1 VADQVLTRTS
11 TAPPRS
17 LARIKSMN
25 HSAALIGATVLM
37 IYGLWIAAFLATG
50 HDARDLIDIGR
61 KFVTQSQSS
70 SVIRYDATYRYAAD
84 PTGYDG
90 QFVYYIAL
98 DPVHARDYLDWPA
111 YRYGRILEPA
121 LAGAL
126 AFGNPGLVP
135 FTILLVSWLAIGLST
150 AVLAAWL
157 KRKRLN
163 PVLALIYAFYA
174 GVVIAFRFDL
184 TEALSFGLVIGA
196 VYLFDFGGRQR
207 VVWSAALFAMAALAR
222 ETAVLFIIVFAIALL
237 FRDRMEDWRRPLP
250 SALAFLSISLLPLAA
265 WHAFLFLWLQNL
277 GLPPRPVVQPIPFGA
292 LIREWPWHVTAIE
305 EIVVVVLP
313 ALLVGSL
320 AVRALIR
327 GSTDKY
333 LLLLALQ
340 VLLLVVFVDPF
351 AFPDLTA
358 SARYTIGIVIA
369 ALCAIPTL
377 DRLTRGKRTWLVLCG
392 AAWLVMAP
400 WYLLKPLL

>member
-1 VADQVLTRTS
+1 
-11 TAPPRS
+11 
-17 LARIKSMN
+17 
-25 HSAALIGATVLM
+25 
-37 IYGLWIAAFLATG
+37 
-50 HDARDLIDIGR
+50 
-61 KFVTQSQSS
+61 
-70 SVIRYDATYRYAAD
+70 
-84 PTGYDG
+84 
-90 QFVYYIAL
+90 VYYIAL

-237 FRDRMEDWRRPLP
+237 FRDRMEDWRRPLS

-377 DRLTRGKRTWLVLCG
+377 DRLAGGKRTWLVLCG